1 MNEYTKNDKIVKNL
15 NESNMPNQTT
25 QFVTQNENNLVKKS
39 KNELLKEIKVDEEVR
54 LILNVPNKNN
64 LYNDLGLNP
73 TYLNLKNFISGKE
86 LELKKKSIEYISNK
100 LNLLPIQL
108 FIDLDNL
115 EEEELEVL
123 KRLQIK
129 YLEKLV
135 GYTKKF
141 ENDQRRIKKNRVTDE
156 DVQKVQKI
164 ISEVAMDLDLNDLD
178 IHI

>member
-15 NESNMPNQTT
+15 NEPSIPNQTT
-25 QFVTQNENNLVKKS
+25 QLVTQNKNNLVKKS
-39 KNELLKEIKVDEEVR
+39 KDELLKEIKVNEEVR

-115 EEEELEVL
+115 EEEELEIL

-135 GYTKKF
+135 SYAKKF
-141 ENDQRRIKKNRVTDE
+141 ENDQRRIRKNRVTDE
-156 DVQKVQKI
+156 EVQKVQDI
-164 ISEVAMDLDLNDLD
+164 ISEVAMDIDLNDLD
-178 IHI
+178 IQI